1 MDSKEAERIFRE
13 FCGQIGRKDRE
24 SIKLLTVYCDAHA
37 SLRAVCSEYGM
48 SVAHSPPGRPQA
60 NAEVERKIGVA
71 LNGLRAYLAQAGLP
85 NWFWPLVG
93 HC

>member
-1 MDSKEAERIFRE
+1 
-13 FCGQIGRKDRE
+13 
-24 SIKLLTVYCDAHA
+24 
-37 SLRAVCSEYGM
+37 M

-85 NWFWPLVG
+85 NCFWPLVG
-93 HC
+93 HCYAVNYNSKAHHGGKSAYELVTGNRFNAKDSGRTFISGELVFFSTYY